1 MRRRPE
7 RAWTALLAV
16 LVLGPLLVSTGFWLV
31 GDMVFVPRQP
41 WKDAWWGGDG
51 LLPRAVPMD
60 ALVSGLTHVLPGWL
74 VQRLLLLLAVAAGG
88 LGAARMARELG
99 HRSVPAVLAAVTT
112 VVWSPWA
119 HDRLQ
124 MGQWSILAGAWLL
137 PWVVVAA
144 HRLRTRGIRDAA
156 PETGL
161 VLVAAAVCGP
171 ASGLTAIAV
180 ALAVG
185 VGRPAGLRRAGVVLG
200 SGLIACLPW
209 LVPGLLADRATI
221 TTDGVF
227 EGFAPRAESSLGLLA
242 SLLATGG
249 TWKTSVVAPE
259 RTSALVVGVT
269 AVLALGALLAL
280 ALAWRS
286 GRRPAGADPATATR
300 GRVLALGVGALV
312 LTLLPRLPGGAT
324 LLERC
329 ADVVPALAVLRD
341 SQRFLAP
348 LLLAL
353 ALGAALVVE
362 RIRVARPAVVA
373 AYLAGPLLLLPS
385 LAWGGLGDLRPVHYP
400 DAWDRV
406 AAEIGDDS
414 GATVVLPWRGLY
426 RGFGWNDERAVLD
439 PAPRYL
445 PGRVVIDDRL
455 VLRAAGPGGTTLV
468 VPPED
473 PAVPRVDRAL
483 AGTDPAARARALTAL
498 GVRWVLVEGDPD
510 APEIAAD
517 LPAGTRMVDADGL
530 VLIRLAETST
540 APSTTSPSH
549 LGEPERAVSEGL
561 ASSDRSDLPLFVSD
575 LLTAVFAVCMLSVT
589 SVRRRRGAWTS
600 QHFR

>member
-1 MRRRPE
+1 MRRPE
-7 RAWTALLAV
+7 LAWTALLAV

-31 GDMVFVPRQP
+31 GDMVFVPHQP

-99 HRSVPAVLAAVTT
+99 HRGAPAVLAAVTT
-112 VVWSPWA
+112 FVWSPWA

-144 HRLRTRGIRDAA
+144 HRLRTRPIRAAA
-156 PETGL
+156 PGLGL
-161 VLVAAAVCGP
+161 VLVASAVCGP

-180 ALAVG
+180 ALVVG
-185 VGRPAGLRRAGVVLG
+185 VARPGGLRRAGVVLG

-221 TTDGVF
+221 TTEGVF

-242 SLLATGG
+242 SLVGTGG

-259 RTSALVVGVT
+259 RGAAVVVGVT
-269 AVLALGALLAL
+269 AALALGALVAL
-280 ALAWRS
+280 ALAWWS
-286 GRRPAGADPATATR
+286 GRRPADPLGSTR

-312 LTLLPRLPGGAT
+312 LTLLPRLPGGVA
-324 LLERC
+324 LLERG
-329 ADVVPALAVLRD
+329 ADVLPALAVLRD

-353 ALGAALVVE
+353 ALGAAIVVE
-362 RIRVARPAVVA
+362 RARVARPALVA
-373 AYLAGPLLLLPS
+373 AYVVGPLLLLPS
-385 LAWGGLGDLRPVHYP
+385 LAWGGLGDLRPAHYP
-400 DAWDRV
+400 AAWD
-406 AAEIGDDS
+406 AAADAVDADPGT
-414 GATVVLPWRGLY
+414 TVVLPWRGLY
-426 RGFGWNDERAVLD
+426 RGFAWNDERAVLD

-455 VLRAAGPGGTTLV
+455 VLRGGGPDGGPLV

-473 PAVPRVDRAL
+473 PAVPLVDRAL
-483 AGTDPAARARALTAL
+483 RGGDAAERARRLAAL
-498 GVRWVLVEGDPD
+498 GVRWVLVEGDPA
-510 APEIAAD
+510 APAIAAD
-517 LPAGTRMVDADGL
+517 LPAGTRVVDADGL
-530 VLIRLAETST
+530 VLIRLAPI
-540 APSTTSPSH
+540 APTTSAAGS
-549 LGEPERAVSEGL
+549 GEPERAVSAGL

-575 LLTAVFAVCMLSVT
+575 LLTAVFALCMLSVT
-589 SVRRRRGAWTS
+589 SVRRRQGGSTS